1 MVVWMLQHRLL
12 IQLHT
17 YIFFVP
23 PVRRQTQKLEDSMR
37 KPFIQEEW
45 GLLDGGLQRSPSFSD
60 AASGIATLDSVDF
73 SIISLCIHG
82 LSI

>member
-1 MVVWMLQHRLL
+1 
-12 IQLHT
+12 
-17 YIFFVP
+17 
-23 PVRRQTQKLEDSMR
+23 MR